1 VIDSQM
7 TQILQISTDEIQI
20 AKPPFKGGFA
30 IKINMM
36 IIFINTIMRQT
47 SSKNIKS
54 FSLIG
59 KWKNVTKSNDKSS
72 IELFFYDNEKM
83 AIRITPGNEFQY
95 HYSIESKVDYSIL
108 RFANEATGEI
118 GLLVILFKIEDRNTL
133 KVQVIDKND
142 IPEWDYNASEINN
155 GFLRRKKE

>member
-1 VIDSQM
+1 
-7 TQILQISTDEIQI
+7 
-20 AKPPFKGGFA
+20 
-30 IKINMM
+30 
-36 IIFINTIMRQT
+36 MRQPGN
-47 SSKNIKS
+47 KNIKS

-59 KWKNVTKSNDKSS
+59 KWKNCKKSNDKSS
-72 IELFFYDNEKM
+72 IELFFYDTEKV

-95 HYSIESKVDYSIL
+95 HYSIESKIDYSIL

-142 IPEWDYNASEINN
+142 IPEWNNTASEIDI
-155 GFLRRKKE
+155 GFLKRGKD